1 MTLVPPY
8 RTPVRPYW
16 IAHLK
21 DGARWSAD
29 ICKVCAGRYG
39 TAPLLFWDAVLNNI
53 TASLRLGDKMAYN
66 RIANIDKI
74 TMVSTGTP
82 TNDTVVQTV
91 DNLLC
96 FTGRITNV
104 TVAANATIFTIPNT
118 FTPPDLPLVLAVP
131 VYIYSGNQYAIKIFR
146 LSTAGEFSCIEA
158 LNNTNVLLEGFV
170 TNLDSTLYNSTIGNN
185 DPSTMT
191 SPLDWGL

>member
-1 MTLVPPY
+1 
-8 RTPVRPYW
+8 
-16 IAHLK
+16 
-21 DGARWSAD
+21 
-29 ICKVCAGRYG
+29 
-39 TAPLLFWDAVLNNI
+39 
-53 TASLRLGDKMAYN
+53 
-66 RIANIDKI
+66 
-74 TMVSTGTP
+74 MVSTGTP
-82 TNDTVVQTV
+82 TNDTVIQTM

-96 FTGRITNV
+96 FTGRVTNV

-131 VYIYSGNQYAIKIFR
+131 VFIYAGNQYAIKIFR
-146 LSTAGEFSCIEA
+146 LSTAGEVSCVEA
-158 LNNTNVLLEGFV
+158 LNNTNILLEGFV